1 MVPFAARV
9 SGAAVATATPR
20 AKVSP
25 VVGVDMTDYLDD
37 GAAVVTGGSSGI
49 GRAISLAYAEA
60 GADVVVADLQ
70 QESRDPEEDVPTAEL
85 IEAETAQSATFVECD
100 VSDPSDT
107 EAAVAAAD
115 DFGGVT
121 VMVNNAGV
129 FRGGGFLN
137 VSESDFQSLMDVNL
151 KGTFFGAQAAAER
164 MVDADGGA
172 IVNLSSVA
180 GLEGSAGFATYCASK
195 GAVRLLTYSLA
206 AELGPE
212 GVRVNAIHPG
222 LIDTAM
228 TTEDVPIIGSES
240 VDQYLEG
247 IPSGRYGDPGD
258 IADAAV
264 YLASAAGDYVNGE
277 SLTVDGGMT
286 NTN

>member
-1 MVPFAARV
+1 MGTTV
-9 SGAAVATATPR
+9 STTR
-20 AKVSP
+20 STKVSP
-25 VVGVDMTDYLDD
+25 VVGVLMTDFLED

-70 QESRDPEEDVPTAEL
+70 RASRDPEEDVPTTEL
-85 IEAETAQSATFVECD
+85 VEEETDRSAVFVECD

-121 VMVNNAGV
+121 TMVNNAGV
-129 FRGGGFLN
+129 FRGEEFLA
-137 VSESDFQSLMDVNL
+137 VSEDDFQSLMDVNV

-164 MVDADGGA
+164 MVAGDGGA

-180 GLEGSAGFATYCASK
+180 VLAGSAGFATYCASK

-228 TTEDVPIIGSES
+228 TTEDVPIVGSEAGE
-240 VDQYLEG
+240 QYLEG
-247 IPSGRYGDPGD
+247 IPSRRYGDPGD
-258 IADAAV
+258 VADAAV

>member
-1 MVPFAARV
+1 
-9 SGAAVATATPR
+9 
-20 AKVSP
+20 
-25 VVGVDMTDYLDD
+25 MTDFLDD

-49 GRAISLAYAEA
+49 GREISLAYANA

-70 QESRDPEEDVPTAEL
+70 REPRGSDADVPTTEL
-85 IEAETAQSATFVECD
+85 VEAETDQSAVFVECD
-100 VSDPSDT
+100 VSDPGDT

-115 DFGGVT
+115 EFGGVT
-121 VMVNNAGV
+121 TMVNNAGV
-129 FRGGGFLN
+129 FRGESFLD
-137 VSESDFQSLMDVNL
+137 VSEDDFQSLLDVNL

-164 MVDADGGA
+164 MVAGDGGA

-222 LIDTAM
+222 LVDTAM
-228 TTEDVPIIGSES
+228 TNEDVPIVGSES
-240 VDQYLEG
+240 AEQYLAG
-247 IPSGRYGDPGD
+247 IPLGRFADTGD

-277 SLTVDGGMT
+277 SITVDGGMT
-286 NTN
+286 NTS

>member
-1 MVPFAARV
+1 M
-9 SGAAVATATPR
+9 G
-20 AKVSP
+20 
-25 VVGVDMTDYLDD
+25 TDYLDG

-49 GRAISLAYAEA
+49 GRAISLAAAEA

-70 QESRDPEEDVPTAEL
+70 RKSRDPDEDESTVDLVAR
-85 IEAETAQSATFVECD
+85 ETDQSAAFVECD
-100 VSDPSDT
+100 VTDPSDT
-107 EAAVAAAD
+107 AAAVATAD

-121 VMVNNAGV
+121 TMVNNAGV
-129 FRGGGFLN
+129 FSGGGFLDAT
-137 VSESDFQSLMDVNL
+137 EADFSRLMDVNV

-164 MVDADGGA
+164 MVEDGDGGA

-222 LIDTAM
+222 VIETAM
-228 TTEDVPIIGSES
+228 TTDDVPIVGTES
-240 VDQYLEG
+240 GDEYLED
-247 IPSGRYGDPGD
+247 IPSRRFGDPGD
-258 IADAAV
+258 VADAAV
-264 YLASAAGDYVNGE
+264 FLASAAGDYVNGE

>member
-1 MVPFAARV
+1 MV
-9 SGAAVATATPR
+9 
-20 AKVSP
+20 
-25 VVGVDMTDYLDD
+25 DHLTD
-37 GAAVVTGGSSGI
+37 GTAVVTGGSSGI
-49 GRAISLAYAEA
+49 GRAISLAYAEE

-70 QESRDPEEDVPTAEL
+70 RKSRDPDEEVPTVEL
-85 IEAETAQSATFVECD
+85 IEAETDRSATLVECD
-100 VSDPSDT
+100 VTDPGDT

-115 DFGGVT
+115 EFGGVS
-121 VMVNNAGV
+121 VLVNNAGV
-129 FRGGGFLN
+129 FRGEEFLE
-137 VSESDFQSLMDVNL
+137 VSEADFQSLMDVNV
-151 KGTFFGAQAAAER
+151 KGSFFAAQAAAKR
-164 MVDADGGA
+164 MVDGDGGA

-222 LIDTAM
+222 LVDTSM
-228 TTEDVPIIGSES
+228 TTEDVPIVGSES
-240 VDQYLEG
+240 GEQYLEG
-247 IPSGRYGDPGD
+247 IPLRRFADPGD

-264 YLASAAGDYVNGE
+264 YLASEASDYVNGE

>member
-1 MVPFAARV
+1 M
-9 SGAAVATATPR
+9 S
-20 AKVSP
+20 
-25 VVGVDMTDYLDD
+25 DYLDD
-37 GAAVVTGGSSGI
+37 GTAVVTGGSSGI

-70 QESRDPEEDVPTAEL
+70 RESRDPEEDEPTADLVER
-85 IEAETAQSATFVECD
+85 ETDRSATFVECD
-100 VSDPSDT
+100 VSDPADT
-107 EAAVAAAD
+107 EAAVEAAEE
-115 DFGGVT
+115 FGGVT
-121 VMVNNAGV
+121 AMVNNAGV
-129 FRGGGFLN
+129 FRGEEFLD
-137 VSESDFQSLMDVNL
+137 VSEADFQTLMDVNV

-164 MVDADGGA
+164 MVAGDGGA

-222 LIDTAM
+222 VIDTAM
-228 TTEDVPIIGSES
+228 TTEDVAIIGTES
-240 VDQYLEG
+240 GEQYLED
-247 IPSGRYGDPGD
+247 IPSRRYGDPGD

>member
-1 MVPFAARV
+1 MGTTV
-9 SGAAVATATPR
+9 STTR
-20 AKVSP
+20 STKVSP
-25 VVGVDMTDYLDD
+25 VVGVLMTDFLED

-70 QESRDPEEDVPTAEL
+70 RASRDPEEDVPTTEL
-85 IEAETAQSATFVECD
+85 VEEETDRSAVFVECD

-121 VMVNNAGV
+121 TMVNNAGV
-129 FRGGGFLN
+129 FRGEEFLA
-137 VSESDFQSLMDVNL
+137 VSEDDFQSLMDVNV

-164 MVDADGGA
+164 MVAGDGGA

-180 GLEGSAGFATYCASK
+180 VLAGSAGFATYCASK

-222 LIDTAM
+222 LVDTSM
-228 TTEDVPIIGSES
+228 TTDDVPIIGSES
-240 VDQYLEG
+240 GEQYLEG
-247 IPSGRYGDPGD
+247 IPSRRFADTGD

>member
-1 MVPFAARV
+1 
-9 SGAAVATATPR
+9 
-20 AKVSP
+20 
-25 VVGVDMTDYLDD
+25 MTDFLDD

-49 GRAISLAYAEA
+49 GRAISLAYANA
-60 GADVVVADLQ
+60 GADIVVADLQ
-70 QESRDPEEDVPTAEL
+70 RDPRGAEADVPTTEL
-85 IEAETAQSATFVECD
+85 VEAETDQSSVFVECD

-121 VMVNNAGV
+121 TMVNNAGV
-129 FRGGGFLN
+129 FRGESFLE
-137 VSESDFQSLMDVNL
+137 VSEDDFESLMDINL
-151 KGTFFGAQAAAER
+151 KGTFFGAQAAAKR
-164 MVDADGGA
+164 MAAGDGGA

-206 AELGPE
+206 AELGQA

-222 LIDTAM
+222 LVDTAM
-228 TTEDVPIIGSES
+228 TNEDVPIMGSES
-240 VDQYLEG
+240 GEQYLEG
-247 IPSGRYGDPGD
+247 IPLGRFADTGD

-277 SLTVDGGMT
+277 SITVDGGMT
-286 NTN
+286 NTS